1 MRRFW
6 LIPLALLGSPAAAQR
21 TGDNATTQ
29 AEDAF
34 GQSVGDQVIGIYNPY
49 DVRGFSPVDAGNV
62 RIEGLYFDRQAGLS
76 SRVSDRSTI
85 RVGLSAQSYPFP
97 APTGIADFTLRRAGG
112 EAVASL
118 GVNYGPWGG
127 KDAELDVK
135 LPLDGER
142 LGLAAG
148 IGLYRDVRPHQG
160 TPHEFSAGAT
170 LRWAPRPGTEIIAF
184 WGRGTDR
191 DDEAQPLIFMAGDVL
206 PRRIRRDLFLG
217 QSWADYAATATNYG
231 LFARTNLLG
240 FDLRLGLFRSISETP
255 RSVADL
261 LLGGELDGS
270 AAQRILIVEDDDR
283 SASTSGE
290 LRATRSFDEG
300 PRRHSLLLS
309 LRGRAQD
316 RRYGG
321 GDAVDLGPSRY
332 DRPDERPMPGFAAGP
347 KTSDHVRQ
355 ATIGLGYQLR
365 WRGLGELSI
374 GAQRTHYTKTIA
386 SPDPLVTFP
395 DTRED
400 RWLPSATL
408 AAYLTPRLVAY
419 LGYTEGLEES
429 PVAPIEAVNF
439 NEAPPAVH
447 TRQRDGGLRWAIGG
461 VTAVIGLFDV
471 SKPYFNVDSAGRFRR
486 LGRVRNRGLEISIAG
501 QIAPGLN
508 IVAGNTLID
517 ARVSGELRDS
527 GVIGKRPVGTFVRH
541 TIVSVDYRLPF
552 WRGASV
558 DAFVEAT
565 SRRVANVENTLGIPA
580 RAVLSL
586 GARYRFE
593 MRGTDILLR
602 GQVQNVMNTFGWIN
616 GGSGYF
622 IPNGSRR
629 FLLSVAADF

>member
-1 MRRFW
+1 M
-6 LIPLALLGSPAAAQR
+6 ALFASPAAAQR
-21 TGDNATTQ
+21 TDDNATTQ

-76 SRVSDRSTI
+76 NQVSDRSTI

-97 APTGIADFTLRRAGG
+97 APTGIADFTLRRAGSD
-112 EAVASL
+112 AVASL
-118 GVNYGPWGG
+118 GLDHGPWGG
-127 KDAELDVK
+127 NDAELDVK

-148 IGLYRDVRPHQG
+148 IGLYRDVRAHHG
-160 TPHEFSAGAT
+160 TPREFSAGAT
-170 LRWAPRPGTEIIAF
+170 LHWAPRPGTEIIAF
-184 WGRGTDR
+184 WSRATDR
-191 DDEAQPLIFMAGDVL
+191 DDEVQPLIFTSGDFL
-206 PRRIRRDLFLG
+206 PRRIRRDVFLG

-231 LFARTNLLG
+231 LFARTALLG
-240 FDLRLGLFRSISETP
+240 FDTRLGLFRSVSENP

-261 LLGGELDGS
+261 LLGSERDGS
-270 AAQRILIVEDDDR
+270 AAQRILIVEDDDK

-300 PRRHSLLLS
+300 PRRHSILLS

-316 RRYGG
+316 RQYGG

-332 DRPDERPMPGFAAGP
+332 DRPDERPMPIFAAGP
-347 KTSDHVRQ
+347 KTRDHVRQ

-365 WRGLGELSI
+365 WRGLGEFSI

-386 SPDPLVTFP
+386 APDPLVTFP
-395 DTRED
+395 TTREE
-400 RWLPSATL
+400 RWLPSATF
-408 AAYLTPRLVAY
+408 AAYLTPGLVAY
-419 LGYTEGLEES
+419 VGYTEGLEES
-429 PVAPIEAVNF
+429 PVAPIEAANF

-447 TRQRDGGLRWAIGG
+447 TRQRDGGLRWNVSRG

-471 SKPYFNVDSAGRFRR
+471 SKPYFNIDPDGRFRR
-486 LGRVRNRGLEISIAG
+486 LGSVRNRGLEVSIAG
-501 QIAPGLN
+501 QVAPGLN
-508 IVAGNTLID
+508 IVAGNTFID

-527 GVIGKRPVGTFVRH
+527 GLIGKRPVGTFVRH

-552 WRGASV
+552 WRGLSV

-565 SRRVANVENTLGIPA
+565 SRRIANVENTLTIPA

-586 GARYRFE
+586 GARYRFNVQRTE
-593 MRGTDILLR
+593 ILLR
-602 GQVQNVMNTFGWIN
+602 AQVQNVMNTFGWNN

-629 FLLSVAADF
+629 FLFSMAADY